1 MCMKISLRTG
11 LGICLLLFAFR
22 LTAQEEFI
30 EPPSREITQVPFTQL
45 TGGVVILQ
53 ARLTPFPDT
62 LNFIL
67 DTGSSG
73 ISLDSSTV
81 AYLGLEPTPTDRTIR
96 GIAGIRKVSFL
107 FNRQLEFPGLMVDSL
122 NFHINDYSILNAVYG
137 IQIDGIIGYAMLSRY
152 IMKLDYDSMKL
163 HICTP
168 GTIRYPRGGYLLK
181 PYISQLVTQPM
192 RVKDGETVNSRFL
205 YDMGAGLCMLLS
217 RDFVEDSSLLSRK
230 RKRFVKEAEGL
241 GGKIDMELTLV
252 KEVKL
257 GPYRFRNVPVLV
269 FDDINNVT
277 SYPYMGGLV
286 GNDILRRFNV
296 ILNYARGD
304 IHIIPNR
311 NYNETFDYSYSG
323 LELYYVDGQIIA
335 GDVAKGSPAEQA
347 GILEGDEVLGI
358 NKNFSGNLNQYKV
371 ALQAPNEKIKVI
383 IRRDGRLME
392 LEFKIKSIL

>member
-1 MCMKISLRTG
+1 MKISHRTG
-11 LGICLLLFAFR
+11 LCLISLLFSFSVA
-22 LTAQEEFI
+22 AQEEFI

-53 ARLTPFPDT
+53 ARLMPFPDT

-107 FNRQLEFPGLMVDSL
+107 FNRQLAFPGLTVDSL

-163 HICTP
+163 HICTQ

-311 NYNETFDYSYSG
+311 NYSETFDYSYSG
-323 LELYYVDGQIIA
+323 LELYYVEGQIIA

-347 GILEGDEVLGI
+347 GILEGDEVLGV

-383 IRRDGRLME
+383 IRREGRLME